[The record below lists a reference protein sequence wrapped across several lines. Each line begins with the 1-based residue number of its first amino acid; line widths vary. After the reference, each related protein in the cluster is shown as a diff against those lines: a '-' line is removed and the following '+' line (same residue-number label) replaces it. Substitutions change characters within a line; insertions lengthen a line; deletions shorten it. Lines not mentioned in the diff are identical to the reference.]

1 MARATFGISSVPSI
15 FFFVH
20 SFIFFFTLVAGNV
33 GVRIP
38 LSLVRNVS
46 EEICLAV
53 CGNIGAPRC
62 TIRKPLQ
69 FRRQY
74 LQESQHL
81 VLPGQVGLSPQVQS
95 AFLKLDLSYDHC
107 CVYKRPFVFVL

>member
-15 FFFVH
+15 FFCT
-20 SFIFFFTLVAGNV
+20 FIFFFILVAGNV

-46 EEICLAV
+46 EEICLVV
-53 CGNIGAPRC
+53 CGSIGAPRC

-69 FRRQY
+69 FCRQY
-74 LQESQHL
+74 LHESEHL
-81 VLPGQVGLSPQVQS
+81 VLPGQVGLSPQFQS
-95 AFLKLDLSYDHC
+95 AFLKLDFSYDHC

>member
-1 MARATFGISSVPSI
+1 MALLLESHLLRAS
-15 FFFVH
+15 FFVL
-20 SFIFFFTLVAGNV
+20 FFTSVAGTG
-33 GVRIP
+33 GVRIH

-46 EEICLAV
+46 EEICLAI
-53 CGNIGAPRC
+53 CGNIVAPRC

-69 FRRQY
+69 FRRQC
-74 LQESQHL
+74 LHESEHL

-107 CVYKRPFVFVL
+107 CDCKRPFIFVL